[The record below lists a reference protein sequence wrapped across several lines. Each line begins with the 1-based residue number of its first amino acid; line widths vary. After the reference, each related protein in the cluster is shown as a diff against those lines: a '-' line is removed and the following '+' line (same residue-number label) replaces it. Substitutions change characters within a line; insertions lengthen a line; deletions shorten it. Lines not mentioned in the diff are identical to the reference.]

1 MHEFLCLRFD
11 KTTHNFYQTKEKCW
25 QEQQAQAEIFPTN
38 VQFKKD
44 IVGVGASRSYCGW
57 STRTRHRTIENYPD
71 PVQTRRFGTRIRLGL
86 EKFGLVHSLREMGEG
101 VQKSQNVRPQ
111 NRLNFEEHTY
121 MYESFS
127 QIVYILSIKNIA
139 Y

>member
-1 MHEFLCLRFD
+1 ME
-11 KTTHNFYQTKEKCW
+11 
-25 QEQQAQAEIFPTN
+25 
-38 VQFKKD
+38 
-44 IVGVGASRSYCGW
+44 
-57 STRTRHRTIENYPD
+57 
-71 PVQTRRFGTRIRLGL
+71 
-86 EKFGLVHSLREMGEG
+86 EG